1 MTYATDLP
9 DLQTCVTIFIIL
21 IFAYAAAWVA
31 SLIVGE

>member
-1 MTYATDLP
+1 MTFTQNLP
-9 DLQTCVTIFIIL
+9 DPQTFVTIFIIL